1 MLTIFPYHLQYC
13 NCVTDP
19 CLHVALNDR
28 LRDEVQQLKIATG
41 QVNNANSGKMGK
53 FGMSSYGVD
62 SESYQRSQ
70 MQSLVA
76 AQQLQQLQIRSQHQQ
91 PQMHLQQQHLG
102 TVRQQ
107 HQHQLRQEAL
117 PFPGDLKMKGIAMTS
132 HVQNAGA
139 FGGHARNEP

>member
-70 MQSLVA
+70 MQSLLA
-76 AQQLQQLQIRSQHQQ
+76 AQQLQQLQIRSQHQ
-91 PQMHLQQQHLG
+91 HVG
-102 TVRQQ
+102 NSSY
-107 HQHQLRQEAL
+107 
-117 PFPGDLKMKGIAMTS
+117 PFAKY
-132 HVQNAGA
+132 HC
-139 FGGHARNEP
+139 